1 MNLADRIAIQM
12 APGLLRMAH
21 ETAMLA
27 AQSGNAEAFE
37 KANKALDQ
45 NLVSASAYD
54 FAEAMLAE
62 REKRRKRG
70 RETNR
75 GPGEGAG
82 ASQEQGGAPPG
93 QARPGGASSVR

>member
-1 MNLADRIAIQM
+1 MNEPKKPSDGGPAFPVSWEEQGAMVAEPGMSLADRIAIQM

-62 REKRRKRG
+62 REKRRK
-70 RETNR
+70 
-75 GPGEGAG
+75 
-82 ASQEQGGAPPG
+82 Q
-93 QARPGGASSVR
+93 